1 MPLLRFGGYGRPV
14 MIACLGTANYYT
26 TVPFTMLLVLLGV
39 VMIGWPRWVIR
50 HTPKNGDVSLGGP
63 TALIATEREIH
74 PRRGDRRILR
84 KASSGSPSILTRSSI
99 PSGSSS

>member
-50 HTPKNGDVSLGGP
+50 HTPKNSHPRPDSPRWQTRLFGVCVVVLASIFMLGGL
-63 TALIATEREIH
+63 AEAT
-74 PRRGDRRILR
+74 GN
-84 KASSGSPSILTRSSI
+84 PSC
-99 PSGSSS
+99 SSSMVT